1 MSNKIKRT
9 EPNDINIESKKIVDS
24 IIKTLFENYK
34 NTPHNEISEI
44 EAFNNIEDL
53 GSITDIIERI
63 IIRRNNTYII
73 DNQKH

>member
-1 MSNKIKRT
+1 MSNKMKRT

-44 EAFNNIEDL
+44 EAIDTIEDIV
-53 GSITDIIERI
+53 SITDIIERI

-73 DNQKH
+73 VHQKN